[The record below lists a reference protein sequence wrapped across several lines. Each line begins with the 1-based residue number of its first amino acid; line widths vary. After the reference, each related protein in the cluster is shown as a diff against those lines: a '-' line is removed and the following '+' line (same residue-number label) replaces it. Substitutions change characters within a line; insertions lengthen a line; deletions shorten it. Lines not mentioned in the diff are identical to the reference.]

1 MKKYSKYL
9 IILTCIIAVLVSIC
23 FIPINATKL
32 IPVIEKQV
40 EKDLGVNIHVERLIL
55 RVGPFIKLKAPI
67 MHVTYEDGQKFAQ
80 LDGVK
85 LYVNWLTLLKDKPVI
100 EKVYANNLNLRLNS
114 DDKYLPIL
122 LEKLQANE
130 FGVTPNIQ
138 LKNYE
143 ISYLNKLTSDKY
155 NLKGQNFLL
164 GKISN
169 HKNMKIT
176 TSGDFSINSKKYI
189 NYDIALTPKLE
200 FRKIDFN
207 GDITKFVNQIK
218 DLDFH
223 SDIIADLTL
232 FKKEHNYVQAS
243 GFVNIDNI
251 SVLDSTKKNPK
262 SFIYLTFLGDKIGVL
277 SNVYT
282 SLNKKVYVEGKINNS
297 KNLVLDLKVKTDEIS
312 LADLYK
318 KLKIFTDLSKFKNL
332 TSVNGT
338 LNANFTVKGDLKNIK
353 SNGYMKITNADIKA
367 NGFMIE
373 KINSNID
380 FSNNKINISDATGYV
395 NNAPILLKGSI
406 DKDLDLEL
414 SMNRVELK
422 YLCPDSV
429 GVKSGIATVIAK
441 ISGNIDKLIHKE
453 QISIENLNWVSDSY
467 DLTIDSIKLDT
478 NKNNTAYINGVN
490 CVTPHTELIKIPSLK
505 FIMDNNNIKIPE
517 TNLFIPNSKL
527 VFKGNINNFNSE
539 GLSFVSY
546 IDGFVNS
553 KDIKCLKSF
562 STRYPLKA
570 VFSGNKLSQSLN
582 TQVLL
587 EKAEVFDEPC
597 LINAIAKL
605 EKKVLKIEELS
616 LLSFT
621 GKFNDDLKQNVKG
634 GKKLVISGA
643 IDSNKTP
650 IMKNIRV
657 FVPQQLHVNLY
668 DTIAQIKGDVFVN
681 GSFQKPDMVGQ
692 LVIQNLFNNA
702 TQLSL
707 SNSTLDFNKNTV
719 NFNAPNL
726 KLADSATG
734 VNASISTDISKALV
748 IKNINLKSKYL
759 NTDTLLMYKDNLL
772 LNTYPVEINNG
783 KFYSERILAN
793 VYGEP
798 LYLSG
803 FNSDFE
809 MKDNLL
815 VLKNITSELFNGKL
829 GGKLAYNM
837 KDEHFDSD
845 IMARGVSAD
854 PIFDVISKR
863 KDNISGTMDFDLKLT
878 GELTSK
884 QSLNGDIKF
893 VVTNGRMSTLG
904 KLEHLLYAQNVVA
917 DNMLRTS
924 FSVVAKAITLKDTG
938 LFKYLRGDVALENGI
953 ANIKMLQSQGP
964 LMALFIKGQYNP
976 MNDYANLIVL
986 GRLSD
991 EIISG
996 LGAFG
1001 DFSFNKLMIM
1011 LTGEETKQ
1019 AVLPEDFD
1027 KIPQLPIKNTKEFR
1041 SIINGIID
1049 KPSSVTSFNWISYS
1063 QKSLKQKDVPISET
1077 KIPSFIENLP
1087 Y

>member
-232 FKKEHNYVQAS
+232 FKKEDNYVQAS

-517 TNLFIPNSKL
+517 TNLFMPNSKL

-668 DTIAQIKGDVFVN
+668 DTIAQIKGDVFIN

-1063 QKSLKQKDVPISET
+1063 QKSLKQKDVPISDT

>member
-176 TSGDFSINSKKYI
+176 TSGNFSINSKKYI
-189 NYDIALTPKLE
+189 NYDIALTPKIE
-200 FRKIDFN
+200 FKKIDFN

-232 FKKEHNYVQAS
+232 FKKDDNYVQAS

-429 GVKSGIATVIAK
+429 GVKSGIATVVAK

-453 QISIENLNWVSDSY
+453 QIFIENLNLVSDSY

-490 CVTPHTELIKIPSLK
+490 CVTPHAELIKIPSLK
-505 FIMDNNNIKIPE
+505 FIIDNNNIKIPE
-517 TNLFIPNSKL
+517 TNMFMPNSKL

-553 KDIKCLKSF
+553 KDIKCFNSF
-562 STRYPLKA
+562 TSRYPLKA
-570 VFSGNKLSQSLN
+570 VFTGNKLSQSLN

-597 LINAIAKL
+597 LINAIVKL
-605 EKKVLKIEELS
+605 EKKVLKIDDVS

-621 GKFNDDLKQNVKG
+621 GKFSDDLKQNVKG
-634 GKKLVISGA
+634 GKKLVITGA
-643 IDSNKTP
+643 IESNKTP

-657 FVPQQLHVNLY
+657 FIPQQLHVNLY
-668 DTIAQIKGDVFVN
+668 DTIAQIKGDVFIN
-681 GSFQKPDMVGQ
+681 GNFQKPDMVGQ

-702 TQLSL
+702 IQLSL

-734 VNASISTDISKALV
+734 VNASISTDISKALI

-798 LYLSG
+798 LYLSA

-854 PIFDVISKR
+854 PIFDVISNR
-863 KDNISGTMDFDLKLT
+863 KDNISGTMDFDVKLT

-1011 LTGEETKQ
+1011 LTGEEAKQ

-1049 KPSSVTSFNWISYS
+1049 KPSSVASFNWISYS

>member
-1 MKKYSKYL
+1 M
-9 IILTCIIAVLVSIC
+9 
-23 FIPINATKL
+23 
-32 IPVIEKQV
+32 
-40 EKDLGVNIHVERLIL
+40 
-55 RVGPFIKLKAPI
+55 
-67 MHVTYEDGQKFAQ
+67 
-80 LDGVK
+80 
-85 LYVNWLTLLKDKPVI
+85 
-100 EKVYANNLNLRLNS
+100 
-114 DDKYLPIL
+114 
-122 LEKLQANE
+122 
-130 FGVTPNIQ
+130 
-138 LKNYE
+138 
-143 ISYLNKLTSDKY
+143 
-155 NLKGQNFLL
+155 
-164 GKISN
+164 
-169 HKNMKIT
+169 
-176 TSGDFSINSKKYI
+176 
-189 NYDIALTPKLE
+189 
-200 FRKIDFN
+200 
-207 GDITKFVNQIK
+207 
-218 DLDFH
+218 
-223 SDIIADLTL
+223 
-232 FKKEHNYVQAS
+232 
-243 GFVNIDNI
+243 
-251 SVLDSTKKNPK
+251 
-262 SFIYLTFLGDKIGVL
+262 
-277 SNVYT
+277 
-282 SLNKKVYVEGKINNS
+282 
-297 KNLVLDLKVKTDEIS
+297 
-312 LADLYK
+312 
-318 KLKIFTDLSKFKNL
+318 
-332 TSVNGT
+332 
-338 LNANFTVKGDLKNIK
+338 
-353 SNGYMKITNADIKA
+353 
-367 NGFMIE
+367 
-373 KINSNID
+373 
-380 FSNNKINISDATGYV
+380 
-395 NNAPILLKGSI
+395 
-406 DKDLDLEL
+406 
-414 SMNRVELK
+414 
-422 YLCPDSV
+422 
-429 GVKSGIATVIAK
+429 
-441 ISGNIDKLIHKE
+441 
-453 QISIENLNWVSDSY
+453 SY

-490 CVTPHTELIKIPSLK
+490 CVTPHAELIKIPSLK
-505 FIMDNNNIKIPE
+505 FIIDNNNIKIPE
-517 TNLFIPNSKL
+517 TNMFMPNSKL

-553 KDIKCLKSF
+553 KDIKCFNSF
-562 STRYPLKA
+562 TSRYPLKA
-570 VFSGNKLSQSLN
+570 VFTGNKLSQSLN

-597 LINAIAKL
+597 LINAIVKL

-634 GKKLVISGA
+634 GKKLVITGA
-643 IDSNKTP
+643 IESNKTP

-657 FVPQQLHVNLY
+657 FIPQQLHVNLY
-668 DTIAQIKGDVFVN
+668 DTIAQIKGDVFIN
-681 GSFQKPDMVGQ
+681 GNFQKPDMVGQ

-702 TQLSL
+702 IQLSL

-734 VNASISTDISKALV
+734 VNASISTDISKALI

-798 LYLSG
+798 LYLSA

-854 PIFDVISKR
+854 PIFDVISNR
-863 KDNISGTMDFDLKLT
+863 KDNISGTMDFDVKLT

-938 LFKYLRGDVALENGI
+938 LFKYLRGDVALGNGI

-1011 LTGEETKQ
+1011 LTGEEAKQ

-1049 KPSSVTSFNWISYS
+1049 KPSSVASFNWISYS

>member
-130 FGVTPNIQ
+130 FGVMPNIQ

-189 NYDIALTPKLE
+189 NYDIALTPKIE
-200 FRKIDFN
+200 FKKIDFN

-232 FKKEHNYVQAS
+232 FKKDDNYVQAS

-429 GVKSGIATVIAK
+429 GVKSGIATVVAK
-441 ISGNIDKLIHKE
+441 ISGNIDKLIHKV
-453 QISIENLNWVSDSY
+453 QIFIENLNLVSDSY

-490 CVTPHTELIKIPSLK
+490 CVTPHAELIKIPSLK
-505 FIMDNNNIKIPE
+505 FIIDNNNIKIPE
-517 TNLFIPNSKL
+517 TNMFMPNSKL

-597 LINAIAKL
+597 LINAIVKL
-605 EKKVLKIEELS
+605 EKKVLKIDDVS

-621 GKFNDDLKQNVKG
+621 GKFSDDLKQNVKG
-634 GKKLVISGA
+634 GKKLVITGA
-643 IDSNKTP
+643 IESNKTP

-657 FVPQQLHVNLY
+657 FIPQQLHVNLY
-668 DTIAQIKGDVFVN
+668 DTIAQIKGDVFIN
-681 GSFQKPDMVGQ
+681 GNFQKPDMVGQ

-702 TQLSL
+702 IQLSL

-734 VNASISTDISKALV
+734 VNASISTDISKALI

-798 LYLSG
+798 LYLSA

-854 PIFDVISKR
+854 PIFDVISNR
-863 KDNISGTMDFDLKLT
+863 KDNISGTMDFDVKLT

-1049 KPSSVTSFNWISYS
+1049 KPSSVASFNWISYS
-1063 QKSLKQKDVPISET
+1063 QKSFKQKDVPITET